1 MFQFRAHLV
10 VSSPAETTSAFPFSW
25 LAIATPTAPMSRT
38 SSTRGSTLRTA
49 KVRRCQISCRGPKSS
64 RDFPDLDVD
73 PLTSVSGI
81 VVLLISGSVVLLFG
95 CICVSFCICCRCLR
109 PVTHQT
115 KGALAV
121 SNCLFFVRQ
130 VESFSEGSADCAGGA
145 AMHTNQFCPPSPP
158 KIPLPSTA
166 SVSTPRKQM

>member
-1 MFQFRAHLV
+1 MACDRYPDCPDE
-10 VSSPAETTSAFPFSW
+10 SD
-25 LAIATPTAPMSRT
+25 IIYSRQY
-38 SSTRGSTLRTA
+38 A
-49 KVRRCQISCRGPKSS
+49 ANCEN
-64 RDFPDLDVD
+64 LDVD

-115 KGALAV
+115 K
-121 SNCLFFVRQ
+121 
-130 VESFSEGSADCAGGA
+130 EGSADCAGGA

-166 SVSTPRKQM
+166 SVSTPRKQMGANSVRDGYLPARLANEYGGPAASADQHDYAYVRGDTHRNLL